1 MSTNKWHFIN
11 SFNGYVDFEKELLSI
26 PDEGATSIDIR
37 LTFNTE
43 SHTCYYLIAL
53 RNDITDPI
61 TWALEHE
68 LTWDAGI
75 AMLGDEVPLLEELL
89 SCAHD

>member
-1 MSTNKWHFIN
+1 MNTNKWNFIN

-26 PDEGATSIDIR
+26 PDEGATSVDIR

-43 SHTCYYLIAL
+43 SHTCYYFIAL
-53 RNDITDPI
+53 RNDIDFPI
-61 TWALEHE
+61 TWEREHE
-68 LTWDAGI
+68 LPWDVGI

-89 SCAHD
+89 SCANE